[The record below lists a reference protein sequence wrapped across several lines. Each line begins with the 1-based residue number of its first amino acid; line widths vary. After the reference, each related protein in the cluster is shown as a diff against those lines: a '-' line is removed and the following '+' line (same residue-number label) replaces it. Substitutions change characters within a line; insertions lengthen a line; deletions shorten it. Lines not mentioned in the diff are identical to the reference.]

1 MTDDKVKDFVF
12 KHFGEFFK
20 STKERLHYNFCEE
33 QNIRKD
39 AELLYIFL
47 TIPDE
52 VEKYVQMMQ
61 SNSSDNCLIVLMCK
75 KKIKRIFKWVEKFK
89 VQAVLVSEYKKRNHG
104 KIFHS
109 SAKLIASDSDI
120 DEAFKCMH

>member
-1 MTDDKVKDFVF
+1 MKDFVF

-75 KKIKRIFKWVEKFK
+75 KKLKELSSELKSLKFR
-89 VQAVLVSEYKKRNHG
+89 Q
-104 KIFHS
+104 
-109 SAKLIASDSDI
+109 
-120 DEAFKCMH
+120 C

>member
-1 MTDDKVKDFVF
+1 MKDFVV
-12 KHFGEFFK
+12 KYFGEFFK
-20 STKERLHYNFCEE
+20 STKERLHYDFCEE

-39 AELLYIFL
+39 AESLYIFL

-52 VEKYVQMMQ
+52 IEKYVQMMQ

-75 KKIKRIFKWVEKFK
+75 KKLKELLSELKKFK
-89 VQAVLVSEYKKRNHG
+89 VQAMLVSEYKKRNDG

-109 SAKLIASDSDI
+109 SAKLTASDSDI